1 MNNMAKNWKSIL
13 FYILIPVL
21 LIGAVWYLSSNQSG
35 TEVQYSQVVQMFEE
49 NQVKDFSL
57 DLSSG
62 ALTYK
67 TFKDPEKEQRYT
79 VPNVS
84 LFLDDVKDNV
94 DAYNAKQTNNKNRIT
109 YNYKKGAHCY
119 CGSWVLCVPADEQ
132 RHDERHQ
139 QDAGLWQDPRQD
151 LGGGRKAQDHISGCG
166 RL

>member
-94 DAYNAKQTNNKNRIT
+94 CLLYT
-109 YNYKKGAHCY
+109 
-119 CGSWVLCVPADEQ
+119 SPS
-132 RHDERHQ
+132 
-139 QDAGLWQDPRQD
+139 PRD
-151 LGGGRKAQDHISGCG
+151 
-166 RL
+166 

>member
-67 TFKDPEKEQRYT
+67 TFRTRRRSSATPCLMCRSFWT
-79 VPNVS
+79 M
-84 LFLDDVKDNV
+84 
-94 DAYNAKQTNNKNRIT
+94 
-109 YNYKKGAHCY
+109 
-119 CGSWVLCVPADEQ
+119 
-132 RHDERHQ
+132 
-139 QDAGLWQDPRQD
+139 
-151 LGGGRKAQDHISGCG
+151 
-166 RL
+166 